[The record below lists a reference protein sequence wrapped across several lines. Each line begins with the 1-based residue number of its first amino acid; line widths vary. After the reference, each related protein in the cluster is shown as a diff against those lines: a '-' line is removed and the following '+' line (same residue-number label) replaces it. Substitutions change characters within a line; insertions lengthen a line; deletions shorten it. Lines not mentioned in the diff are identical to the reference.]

1 MLTVHHLNNSR
12 SQRVLWLLEELGVP
26 YQVKRYERNRA
37 TMRAPAELQQVHP
50 LGKSPVIEDGA
61 LKIAETGAIIE
72 YLLETYDSAGR
83 LQPPAGSEAR
93 RQQTYWLHYAEG
105 SAMPLLLLKLVFMRM
120 ASGVPFILRPLV
132 KKIAATGQA
141 RVTDPQL
148 EQHLQ
153 YWNATLQQ
161 TGGWFAG
168 SAMSAADIMMS
179 FPLEAAHARMTLSR
193 ERHGAVL
200 DFLDRIHARPA
211 FQRALDTGGKYEL
224 LK

>member
-12 SQRVLWLLEELGVP
+12 SQRVLWLLDELGVP

-50 LGKSPVIEDGA
+50 LGKSPVIEDQG
-61 LKIAETGAIIE
+61 KTYAETGAIVE
-72 YLLETYDSAGR
+72 YLLETYDAAGK
-83 LQPPAGSEAR
+83 LQPPAGSDAR

-105 SAMPLLLLKLVFMRM
+105 SAMPLLLLKLVFLRM
-120 ASGVPFILRPLV
+120 PMGVPFLLRPLV

-141 RVTDPQL
+141 KVTDPQL

-153 YWNATLQQ
+153 YWNSTLQQ
-161 TGGWFAG
+161 NGGWFAG
-168 SAMSAADIMMS
+168 TAMSAADIMMS
-179 FPLEAAHARMTLSR
+179 FPLEAANARMSLSR

-200 DFLDRIHARPA
+200 EFLDRIHARPA
-211 FQRALDTGGKYEL
+211 FKKALETGGPYEL